1 LHVVVHHGLL
11 LVTALVA
18 LLVVTLVI
26 VLLTTLIAVLTTTL
40 VATLVTT
47 LEAGVGTSRVGATLV
62 EHVGA
67 SVLLLDG
74 VHQESEQVGD
84 LISGLVVEAGEVLS
98 LVALPVLLVLVGL
111 VEEITLLLH
120 LVVVDVEGST
130 VDVEVGGLNLGSGI
144 GGLEANEGEGG
155 LVVLLAKELKGFDFT
170 VVLEEVLKVILGGLG
185 SEVLH
190 VQVASLLG
198 VLVLKGLVGEFLLTL
213 ALLES
218 GLAVEELSVAH
229 VLVVHGL
236 NSLSCSLRSV
246 LTVSTVSSTVAD
258 EGEGTDGVLV
268 GVEGGNVT
276 EGFESLLD
284 ISLSPLV
291 GHVLNE
297 DVVVHLSEITLR
309 FGSEFNTDAGSA
321 GLSLSKGACGGFGI
335 TEADET
341 VSAG

>member
-1 LHVVVHHGLL
+1 MEPWEASNASPHHRRSF
-11 LVTALVA
+11 
-18 LLVVTLVI
+18 
-26 VLLTTLIAVLTTTL
+26 
-40 VATLVTT
+40 ATHSVNGVNMHASAAP
-47 LEAGVGTSRVGATLV
+47 AGGWS
-62 EHVGA
+62 
-67 SVLLLDG
+67 
-74 VHQESEQVGD
+74 
-84 LISGLVVEAGEVLS
+84 
-98 LVALPVLLVLVGL
+98 
-111 VEEITLLLH
+111 LLH
-120 LVVVDVEGST
+120 LLFLSAIC
-130 VDVEVGGLNLGSGI
+130 LLSISFLG
-144 GGLEANEGEGG
+144 
-155 LVVLLAKELKGFDFT
+155 
-170 VVLEEVLKVILGGLG
+170 
-185 SEVLH
+185 
-190 VQVASLLG
+190 
-198 VLVLKGLVGEFLLTL
+198 
-213 ALLES
+213 
-218 GLAVEELSVAH
+218 
-229 VLVVHGL
+229 
-236 NSLSCSLRSV
+236 NSLGCSLMSV

>member
-1 LHVVVHHGLL
+1 
-11 LVTALVA
+11 
-18 LLVVTLVI
+18 
-26 VLLTTLIAVLTTTL
+26 
-40 VATLVTT
+40 
-47 LEAGVGTSRVGATLV
+47 
-62 EHVGA
+62 
-67 SVLLLDG
+67 
-74 VHQESEQVGD
+74 
-84 LISGLVVEAGEVLS
+84 
-98 LVALPVLLVLVGL
+98 
-111 VEEITLLLH
+111 
-120 LVVVDVEGST
+120 
-130 VDVEVGGLNLGSGI
+130 
-144 GGLEANEGEGG
+144 
-155 LVVLLAKELKGFDFT
+155 
-170 VVLEEVLKVILGGLG
+170 
-185 SEVLH
+185 
-190 VQVASLLG
+190 
-198 VLVLKGLVGEFLLTL
+198 VGEFLLTL
-213 ALLES
+213 ALLAS

-236 NSLSCSLRSV
+236 NSLGCSLRSV